1 MSVEFQRKD
10 KYDIADL
17 LEIMQILRAP
27 GGCPWDAAQTH
38 KSIKKD
44 FIEETYEVIE
54 AINKEDRELLLEE
67 LGDVLMQVVFHAEI
81 EREKGSF
88 DFSDVADGI
97 CKKLIERHPHVF
109 GDITVN
115 GTDEVLDNWD
125 KIKRRSKK
133 QDTYSSAMDA
143 VPRELPALMRSTKIQ
158 KKAAMSGFDW
168 SDAQGAFD
176 KLNEE
181 ISELKEAVSSGSQEK
196 IADELGDV
204 LFSVVNVSRFL
215 KQDAEEALSGATDKF
230 VSRYKIVEEMAGSRG
245 IDMKKASIEQLDEL
259 WDEAKNN
266 SAR

>member
-1 MSVEFQRKD
+1 MSVHFVKKE

-27 GGCPWDAAQTH
+27 GGCPWDAAQDH
-38 KSIKKD
+38 RSIKKD

-54 AINKEDRELLLEE
+54 AINKDNRELLLEE

-88 DFSDVADGI
+88 DFHAVADGI

-109 GDITVN
+109 GDVSVH
-115 GTDEVLDNWD
+115 GTEEVLDNWD

-143 VPRELPALMRSTKIQ
+143 VPKELPALMRSAKIQ

-168 SDAQGAFD
+168 HDSAGAFA
-176 KLNEE
+176 KLDEE
-181 ISELKEAVSSGSQEK
+181 IQELKNAAASGSKDE

-215 KQDAEEALSGATDKF
+215 KQDAEEALTCATDKF
-230 VSRYKIVEEMAGSRG
+230 IARYKIVEQLAASRG
-245 IDMKKASIEQLDEL
+245 IDMTKASIDLLDEL
-259 WDEAKNN
+259 WLEAKNK